1 MVLVNQRNL
10 QSMQARLEDKRH
22 IPLGGGV
29 CYRRRAGCEFAVGKF
44 SVLWVGHFSEAE
56 IRGRGSPSLGRV

>member
-1 MVLVNQRNL
+1 M
-10 QSMQARLEDKRH
+10 
-22 IPLGGGV
+22 
-29 CYRRRAGCEFAVGKF
+29 CYRRRAGCEFAAGKF